1 MSKQDGY
8 ISLSE
13 LIETDK
19 RFQNLR
25 EELAVYDKNSKEYLS
40 NLISKLPLTNHVSY
54 RQFLKEQAVSLE
66 SSQKH
71 GYSPVFRSSLSPECL
86 VSNVHPRLSTFFELF
101 NFSVE
106 RFPDNDC
113 LGQRSQDRVT
123 GHWGQHYEFES
134 YREIQERSQNLGS
147 GIMTVVN
154 LKRKRRFGSNDF
166 IVSFLSTNR
175 KEWVISDLACQG
187 YSLGNTALYETLGL
201 DTSEYILNVT
211 ESPVLILSKENI
223 YRVMEMVPKLPH
235 LSTIVCMDE
244 LSDLEL
250 AQLNGPLLPQ
260 HTNSKGERISI
271 LNFRQVER
279 IGASNKVPLIPPTPD
294 SLYTISFTSGTTGTP
309 KGVQMKQSH
318 IAAAVA
324 FVLSTLRMPRLKHR
338 SQAYDLCFLPLAH
351 IFERQIVAFDLSS
364 GTAIGF
370 LHKADPSVLV
380 EDLKLLKPDVFPSVP
395 RILTKFEAGIKNSLQ
410 NGDGSAV
417 TKNVASTILNKRL
430 ERTTHRGGKDH
441 SILNTVVFHRV
452 LIDKIRS
459 SLGLENLDVVIT
471 GSAPISNDTLLF
483 MKSAL
488 DCGVRQGYGL
498 TETFAGI
505 CLSEARERDSGT
517 CGGMA
522 VTTECRLRSIPEMGY
537 DAEHDLKGEVQ
548 LRGSQVFRGYYK
560 NPQETSRALG
570 EDGWYSTGDVGF
582 IDSKG
587 RLSIIDRVKNFFKLA
602 QGEYI
607 APEKIESVYLSSCP
621 YLTQIFVHGDSLQ
634 TFLVAVIGLELDI
647 TAPIIHKKIPE
658 LRGFSGK
665 DLVDEINKS
674 RAHRKAL
681 IVLIN
686 SFIEG
691 LQGFEKIHNLYV
703 GIEPLK
709 VTDDTITPTLKVK
722 RANAA
727 KHFRKILENLYEE
740 GSLIK
745 FEKL

>member
-1 MSKQDGY
+1 MSKQNDF

-13 LIETDK
+13 LIETDA
-19 RFQNLR
+19 RFQSLR

-54 RQFLKEQAVSLE
+54 RQFLKEQAVSLD
-66 SSQKH
+66 SSKKH
-71 GYSPVFRSSLSPECL
+71 GYSPVFRSSLSPGHL

-101 NFSVE
+101 NLSVE

-113 LGQRSQDRVT
+113 LGQRSHDRAT
-123 GHWGQHYEFES
+123 GQWGQHYEFES
-134 YREIQERSQNLGS
+134 YRKIQERSQNLGS

-154 LKRKRRFGSNDF
+154 LKRRQKFSSNDF

-175 KEWVISDLACQG
+175 KEWVISDLACQS
-187 YSLGNTALYETLGL
+187 YSLANTALYETLGL
-201 DTSEYILNVT
+201 DTSEYILNIT
-211 ESPVLILSKENI
+211 KSPVLILSKENI
-223 YRVMEMVPKLPH
+223 YRVMEMIPKLPH
-235 LSTIVCMDE
+235 LSTMICMDE
-244 LSDLEL
+244 LSDFEL
-250 AQLNGPLLPQ
+250 AQLNGPFLPQ
-260 HTNSKGERISI
+260 QTNSKGERISI

-279 IGASNKVPLIPPTPD
+279 IGASNKVPFIPPTSE

-324 FVLSTLRMPRLKHR
+324 FVLSTLRMPRTKHR
-338 SQAYDLCFLPLAH
+338 RQAYDLCFLPLAH

-380 EDLKLLKPDVFPSVP
+380 EDLKLLKPDVLPSVP

-441 SILNTVVFHRV
+441 SILNTLVFHRV

-522 VTTECRLRSIPEMGY
+522 ITTECRLRSIPEMGY

-548 LRGSQVFRGYYK
+548 LRGPQVFQGYYK
-560 NPQETSRALG
+560 NPQETSKALE

-634 TFLVAVIGLELDI
+634 TFLVAVIGLDLDI
-647 TAPIIHKKIPE
+647 TTPIFHKKIPA
-658 LRGFSGK
+658 LRGIYGM

-674 RAHRKAL
+674 RGYRKVLVA
-681 IVLIN
+681 LIN
-686 SFIEG
+686 SFIDG
-691 LQGFEKIHNLYV
+691 LQGFEKVHNLYV

-709 VTDDTITPTLKVK
+709 VADDTITPTLKVK

-727 KHFRKILENLYEE
+727 KRFKKTLDELYEE

-745 FEKL
+745 VEKL